1 MKNKNIIYIKK
12 IFFYFFSLFLCM
24 FLFTGCDDMVEIE
37 DRDFIQ
43 SLGISVDSD
52 ELKVSYVLPD
62 ISALTGQEAK
72 EGDKLYVGFKGKNFS
87 DIEEQYS
94 YNSDKKLDYNHLK
107 AIIFEYSAVKNPEYM
122 KNILLYIEENYDIAR
137 NTKAFITTNKL
148 EDVLKLDETMSG
160 SVGDYLENYYKN
172 NRSKQ
177 LNEECTIGDLINA
190 MNNKDQVIHV
200 PILTIQNNRFRI
212 DGIGLFEGD
221 KCECRSYLTEEESK
235 YLFLA
240 DDEVNEISLA
250 LSDGYAVRISD
261 MKTKYT
267 YSLKDNIPYVY
278 LEMEGDA
285 KLIDYD
291 VNVTNQSNNNKN
303 INKSLIEQQ
312 VNAQVKST
320 ITNFYN
326 LYVKNKSIDILNLY
340 RRSGLKSRKVWMQ
353 YQNNI
358 HGFLKDVELG
368 LVIKLDLD
376 HNFLK

>member
-1 MKNKNIIYIKK
+1 
-12 IFFYFFSLFLCM
+12 M

-43 SLGISVDSD
+43 TLGVSVEGD
-52 ELKVSYVLPD
+52 ELKVSFVLPD
-62 ISALTGQEAK
+62 ISALTGQQAK

-107 AIIFEYSAVKNPEYM
+107 AIIFEYSAVKNPKYM
-122 KNILLYIEENYDIAR
+122 KNILQFIEENYDIAR
-137 NTKAFITTNKL
+137 NTKTFITTNKL

-190 MNNKDQVIHV
+190 MNNKDQVVHV
-200 PILTIQNNRFRI
+200 PVLAIQNNRFRI

-221 KCECRSYLTEEESK
+221 KAECRSYLTEDESK

-267 YSLKDNIPYVY
+267 YSLKENIPYVY
-278 LEMEGDA
+278 LEIEGDA

-291 VNVTNQSNNNKN
+291 AKVTNQSNSSKN
-303 INKSLIEQQ
+303 IDKSLIEQQ
-312 VNAQVKST
+312 VNSQIKST

-340 RRSGLKSRKVWMQ
+340 RRSGLKSRKIWMQ
-353 YQNNI
+353 YKNNVD
-358 HGFLKDVELG
+358 GFLKDVELG
-368 LVIKLDLD
+368 LVVKLDLD
-376 HNFLK
+376 HNFLE